1 MSEKEKKMQIPAEL
15 QDKINKAAADIK
27 NSKFLTAFTG
37 AGISVESGIPPFRG
51 AGGLWN
57 KYDPR
62 MIEIDFFQQNP
73 EQSWAEIKK
82 IFYSSMKS
90 AKPNPAHITLAEWEK
105 KGILKGIITQN
116 IDNLHQEAGSSNVFE
131 FHGTVNYLVCT
142 RCGERFFHENVDLG
156 QDMPS
161 CPKCKGLL
169 KPDFVF
175 YGEGIPE
182 EAFRGSLMLAR
193 RSDVMII
200 VGTSGEVMPACQLPF
215 MAKQDGCKIIE
226 INTLPSSFTNTI
238 TDYYFNMKA
247 GEILPE
253 LAKAV
258 SGIK

>member
-1 MSEKEKKMQIPAEL
+1 MEISSEL
-15 QDKINKAAADIK
+15 QYKIKKAAGLIID
-27 NSKFLTAFTG
+27 SKFLTAFTG

-51 AGGLWN
+51 TGGLWN

-62 MIEIDFFQQNP
+62 MIEISFFQQHP

-105 KGILKGIITQN
+105 QGLLKGIITQN
-116 IDNLHQEAGSSNVFE
+116 IDNLHQEAGSRNVFE

-142 RCGERFFHENVDLG
+142 RCGERFFHEDAYLG

-161 CPKCKGLL
+161 CRKCEGLL

-182 EAFRGSLMLAR
+182 DAFRSSLALAR
-193 RSDVMII
+193 KSDVMLI

-226 INTLPSSFTNTI
+226 INTLPSSFTDNI
-238 TDYYFNMKA
+238 SDIYFDMKA
-247 GEILPE
+247 GEILPAI
-253 LAKAV
+253 AKAV
-258 SGIK
+258 SGL

>member
-1 MSEKEKKMQIPAEL
+1 MQNTDEI
-15 QDKINKAAADIK
+15 KKAAESIA
-27 NSKFLTAFTG
+27 NAKFLTAFTG

-62 MIEIDFFQQNP
+62 MIEIDFFQENP
-73 EQSWAEIKK
+73 EKSWAEIKK

-105 KGILKGIITQN
+105 QGLLKGIITQN

-142 RCGERFFHENVDLG
+142 RCGERFFHKDVDLG

-182 EAFRGSLMLAR
+182 EAFRGSLDLTQKC
-193 RSDVMII
+193 DVMIV

-215 MAKQDGCKIIE
+215 MVRRNGGTIIE
-226 INTLPSSFTNTI
+226 INTLPSTFTHSI
-238 TDYYFNMKA
+238 TDFYFEMKA
-247 GEILPE
+247 GEILPL

-258 SGIK
+258 SEIKK